1 MYPKTTLAYW
11 PWCTADRLVMQRL
24 ALAISS
30 SILVFGSLTVTAEE
44 QLTLYTEHF
53 PPYNF
58 EVNGDVRGINADIL
72 SQACLL
78 AKINCTMQSY
88 PWLRAMELAQ
98 KNPASGIFTITR
110 TESRLPLFQWV
121 GPLASSKAYL
131 YRLASRPEV
140 TASNFEQ
147 TKKYSIAVAHGDVYE
162 DFLLSQG
169 FEYGKNLIEFR
180 SKSEPIPLFLQG
192 KVDLVIGSDIAIPS
206 WLASHQLPADTAVP
220 VIELNTSGNNF
231 VALNHAVPIELVNRL
246 QQAID
251 QLKQNGKYQQIVE
264 SYQ

>member
-1 MYPKTTLAYW
+1 
-11 PWCTADRLVMQRL
+11 MQRL
-24 ALAISS
+24 VLAIFS
-30 SILVFGSLTVTAEE
+30 SILLFGSQTVTAEE

-58 EVNGDVRGINADIL
+58 EVDGVVRGINADIL
-72 SQACLL
+72 NHACQL

-98 KNPASGIFTITR
+98 KNPASGIFTISR
-110 TESRLPLFQWV
+110 TKSRVPLFQWV

-140 TASNFEQ
+140 TASNLEQ

-162 DFLLSQG
+162 EFLLSQG

-180 SKSEPIPLFLQG
+180 SKSEPIPLFIQG
-192 KVDLVIGSDIAIPS
+192 KVDLVIGSDIVIPS
-206 WLASHQLPADTAVP
+206 WLASHQLPADSAVP
-220 VIELNTSGNNF
+220 VIELSTSGNNF
-231 VALNHAVPIELVNRL
+231 VALNHAVPAELTHRL